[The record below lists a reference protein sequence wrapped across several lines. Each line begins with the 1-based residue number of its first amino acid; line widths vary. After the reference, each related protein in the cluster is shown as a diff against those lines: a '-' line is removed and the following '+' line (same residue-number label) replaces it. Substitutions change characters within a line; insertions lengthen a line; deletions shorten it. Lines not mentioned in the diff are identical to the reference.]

1 MTDKTIDLNSK
12 ILEKK
17 ISDFWKSVEGVDH
30 SEITNYL
37 LLEIMMQ
44 VIQINARF
52 SAITDTIRAANDTDS
67 SREISER
74 TAETQ
79 AE

>member
-12 ILEKK
+12 LLAKR
-17 ISDFWKSVEGVDH
+17 ISDFWESVEGVDP
-30 SEITNYL
+30 SEVTNYL

-52 SAITDTIRAANDTDS
+52 NTITDTIRAANDTDS
-67 SREISER
+67 SREIPKR
-74 TAETQ
+74 TAEAQ
-79 AE
+79 AK